1 MQLLFKK
8 KKKEKGIPW
17 DGQRK
22 RNLGVLKIYHSNR
35 AKPLTR

>member
-8 KKKEKGIPW
+8 KKEKGISW
-17 DGQRK
+17 DGQKK

-35 AKPLTR
+35 AKPLTW